1 MKIQIL
7 KKGNIIMSIK
17 VIEVVD
23 ANHIYVQTSEAEN
36 QMKEIETLI
45 QKHLKEQQN
54 DNNKFNPKKR

>member
-1 MKIQIL
+1 MNNNNEDSNIE
-7 KKGNIIMSIK
+7 KGNIIMSIK

-45 QKHLKEQQN
+45 QKT
-54 DNNKFNPKKR
+54 FKRTTK